1 MRKPQA
7 PKIKSSKAEKNK
19 MPPRSLTRTMPRN
32 LIPALWA
39 LVFHGQD
46 IFNAVL
52 YLLRQIAFAYD
63 KEKPAKEEPV
73 SLKDATETETETGA
87 GTSDSAAKQKKSVYV
102 RRPDHLLK
110 PELLAAF
117 TIARNAFN
125 AEIPAVNALRQ
136 AAHDKAVQEEEAE
149 RALAKEKNIPRED
162 KEIAVSKHRGG
173 GSLCFQK
180 AQRKMDESRKQCSVF

>member
-1 MRKPQA
+1 
-7 PKIKSSKAEKNK
+7 

-39 LVFHGQD
+39 VVFHGQD
-46 IFNAVL
+46 IHNAVL
-52 YLLRQIAFAYD
+52 YLLREIAFAYD
-63 KEKPAKEEPV
+63 KEKPAQETTASPKSAKENP
-73 SLKDATETETETGA
+73 
-87 GTSDSAAKQKKSVYV
+87 DSAAKQKKSVYV